1 MVHIRPANA
10 DEAAALSE
18 LSREAYGHYVDR
30 MGKEPAP
37 MTEDYASLVQ
47 AGGVWVAEHDGALVG
62 LLVLTRRAD
71 HLLLDNVAVSP
82 RARSMGIGARLLE
95 FTEDHAREHGL
106 PEIRLYT
113 NEFMTENLAYY
124 ARRGYT
130 ETGRATDGGYRRVFF
145 TKHL

>member
-1 MVHIRPANA
+1 MNIRPANEN
-10 DEAAALSE
+10 EAAALAE
-18 LSREAYGHYVDR
+18 LARETYGHYVDR

-37 MTEDYASLVQ
+37 MTEDYASLVR

-62 LLVLTRRAD
+62 LLVLKRRAD

-82 RARSMGIGARLLE
+82 GAQGMGVGARLLE

-130 ETGRATDGGYRRVFF
+130 ETGRATDNGYRRVFF